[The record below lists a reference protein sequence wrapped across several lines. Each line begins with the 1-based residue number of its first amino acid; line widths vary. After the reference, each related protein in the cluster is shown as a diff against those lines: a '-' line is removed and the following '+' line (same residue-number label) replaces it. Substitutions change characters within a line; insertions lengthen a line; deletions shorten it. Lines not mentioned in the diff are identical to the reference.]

1 MEFLSLYWW
10 RLLASV
16 VVAYL
21 IGSFSFAVMFSK
33 MSKEGKDVREMGSGN
48 AGFTNVLR
56 TVGVVPAILTFVFD
70 CLKGII
76 AVKLA
81 VVIFNLSFDNESI
94 KLLSE
99 TLQFEYLEYGKYIA
113 GAFVVIGHCF
123 PIFFGFRGGK
133 GVTTTGG
140 VLGVLDW
147 RVLLICL
154 TLWLI
159 IFIFARIISVASMSA
174 IVLIVIFNFIMK
186 YFIDYKPSLSSDA
199 PHSITYVWVSTAV
212 LLFIALLS
220 LFMHRANIGRII
232 RGEEKKITVKKKN
245 S

>member
-1 MEFLSLYWW
+1 MEFFSLYWW

-16 VVAYL
+16 IIAYL

-56 TVGVVPAILTFVFD
+56 TVGVVPAIFTFVFD

-81 VVIFNLSFDNESI
+81 VLIFNLSFDSESI
-94 KLLSE
+94 KLLSDMA
-99 TLQFEYLEYGKYIA
+99 QSEYLEYGKHIA

-123 PIFFGFRGGK
+123 PVFFGFRGGK

-147 RVLLICL
+147 RVFLICM

-159 IFIFARIISVASMSA
+159 IFIFTKIISVASMSA
-174 IVLIVIFNFIMK
+174 IVLVVIWNFVIK
-186 YFIDYKPSLSSDA
+186 YFLEYKPSLNEGT
-199 PHSITYVWVSTAV
+199 PHSMTYVWVTTAV

-232 RGEEKKITVKKKN
+232 RGEEKKITVKKK
-245 S
+245 SS